1 MKSDDVVLYGAAAL
15 IGYALLKAEFGQTPL
30 TREQTITHI
39 EAAGG
44 NVRKGSLGT
53 FWAVPGGSVS
63 LDQTFTPNF
72 AQKVLVGFDAF
83 IPGTWL
89 TRKVYGV

>member
-1 MKSDDVVLYGAAAL
+1 MKSDDAL
-15 IGYALLKAEFGQTPL
+15 IYAGIALVGYSLLKSEFGQKPL
-30 TREQTITHI
+30 TREQTIAHI

-44 NVRKGSLGT
+44 DVRKGSLGT

-72 AQKVLVGFDAF
+72 AQKVLVGLDAF
-83 IPGTWL
+83 VPGTWL